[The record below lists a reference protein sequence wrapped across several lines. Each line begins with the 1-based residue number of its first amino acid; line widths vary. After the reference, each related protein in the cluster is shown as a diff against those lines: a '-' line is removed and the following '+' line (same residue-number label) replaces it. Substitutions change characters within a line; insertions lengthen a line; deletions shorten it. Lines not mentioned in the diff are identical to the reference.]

1 MFIFPAFNF
10 MLPWLFEKNVKGISL
25 SLQYYWSGAIDNNML
40 LFYSLAQHGFNI
52 IQCHQGCGE
61 RSLI

>member
-1 MFIFPAFNF
+1 

-52 IQCHQGCGE
+52 SQCHQGCGE